1 MGLFDRFRKGISDEE
16 KTVIAAY
23 GNALIASDNRP
34 PSAVE
39 ERKELEINIH
49 MIEDEG
55 LLQKLDGLCAIT
67 INEPLYNKDGTLSL
81 HPETKQPM
89 FIQKH
94 LIREWALA
102 LRVYASKV
110 LATRNIDPYDAETA
124 KIRLRR
130 NILEIKRNMNRKERA
145 LFSEFIDAV
154 REYCESALDDAK
166 NGRKGMLLKVQ
177 QKRLEVGLSHNKA
190 GAGK

>member
-1 MGLFDRFRKGISDEE
+1 LGLFDRFRKGISDEE

-55 LLQKLDGLCAIT
+55 LLQKLDALCAIT
-67 INEPLYNKDGTLSL
+67 INEPLYNRDGTLSI
-81 HPETKQPM
+81 HPETGQPM
-89 FIQKH
+89 FIQKQ

-130 NILEIKRNMNRKERA
+130 NVLEIKRNMNRKERA

-154 REYCESALDDAK
+154 KEYCESALDDAK

-190 GAGK
+190 GTGK